1 MAAESISASEQAVM
15 EVLWEHDLA
24 TVREI
29 TTHMYGHHEHSLHA
43 GVKSFLQRL
52 MDKGFVAADTEAFAH
67 RFRATISREEFVGR
81 ELQSMADSFFGGSL
95 RPLLLSLVENTGL
108 SRKDRASIQAIVERM
123 KD

>member
-1 MAAESISASEQAVM
+1 MAGESVSASEQAVL

-29 TTHMYGHHEHSLHA
+29 TSHMYGRHEHSLHA

-52 MDKGFVAADTEAFAH
+52 MDKGFVEADTEGNAH
-67 RFRATISREEFVGR
+67 RFQATVSREEFVGR
-81 ELQSMADSFFGGSL
+81 ELQSVADSFFGGSM
-95 RPLLLSLVENTGL
+95 RPLLLSLVENARL
-108 SRKDRASIQAIVERM
+108 SRKDRASIQAIIERM